1 MKFTYPL
8 YYIFFQPTNSSE
20 NGQTKEDAM
29 PPVMIRLVAQ
39 ELKHK
44 QETVLMVY
52 LISVL
57 MLILVEPYR
66 AMTLEPLYL
75 TAL

>member
-1 MKFTYPL
+1 MYPL
-8 YYIFFQPTNSSE
+8 YHTFFQPTNNLE
-20 NGQTKEDAM
+20 NGQTKVDAM
-29 PPVMIRLVAQ
+29 PLVMIKPVAQ
-39 ELKHK
+39 ELKNK
-44 QETVLMVY
+44 LETVLMAY

>member
-1 MKFTYPL
+1 ML
-8 YYIFFQPTNSSE
+8 L
-20 NGQTKEDAM
+20 
-29 PPVMIRLVAQ
+29 VMIRPVAQ
-39 ELKHK
+39 ELKNK
-44 QETVLMVY
+44 LEAVLMAY

-66 AMTLEPLYL
+66 VMTLEPLYL

>member
-1 MKFTYPL
+1 MYPV
-8 YYIFFQPTNSSE
+8 YYVFFQPTNSLE

-29 PPVMIRLVAQ
+29 PLVMIRPVAQ
-39 ELKHK
+39 ELKNK
-44 QETVLMVY
+44 LETVLMVY

-57 MLILVEPYR
+57 MRISVEPYR

>member
-1 MKFTYPL
+1 MYPL
-8 YYIFFQPTNSSE
+8 YHTLFQPTNSLE
-20 NGQTKEDAM
+20 NGQTKEVAM
-29 PPVMIRLVAQ
+29 LLVMIRPVAQ
-39 ELKHK
+39 ELKNK
-44 QETVLMVY
+44 LETVLMVY

-57 MLILVEPYR
+57 MLILVELYR